1 MCWHRP
7 ELSGTRR
14 AIVVTLA
21 FLGLAACE
29 RRPGRDRARA
39 DDASRADNGRALQL
53 ADPQL
58 YATCDSLDQR
68 VREVVRRGAERNYGR
83 FTGSARG
90 GIRYGCRITASDTL
104 APDVPQRPL
113 EVVWQSLAARGWTV
127 DQAYVA
133 DSPEGSM
140 LGLRDGSVLCVLQ
153 HHWPAASDDER
164 AARPEVP
171 VPYELGVEC
180 FREAPRQP
188 GPTG

>member
-1 MCWHRP
+1 MCWPRP
-7 ELSGTRR
+7 ELRRTRS
-14 AIVVTLA
+14 AVVVALA
-21 FLGLAACE
+21 FLGLTACE
-29 RRPGRDRARA
+29 RRPGRDRGEAG
-39 DDASRADNGRALQL
+39 DAPRSDNGRALQL

-58 YATCDSLDQR
+58 FATCDSLAQW
-68 VREVVRRGAERNYGR
+68 VRAVVPRGAQRSYGR
-83 FTGSARG
+83 FTGSTRG
-90 GIRYGCRITASDTL
+90 FTRYGCRITAADTL

-140 LGLRDGSVLCVLQ
+140 LGLRSGSVLCVLQ

-164 AARPEVP
+164 AVRPEVP

-180 FREAPRQP
+180 FREARQP